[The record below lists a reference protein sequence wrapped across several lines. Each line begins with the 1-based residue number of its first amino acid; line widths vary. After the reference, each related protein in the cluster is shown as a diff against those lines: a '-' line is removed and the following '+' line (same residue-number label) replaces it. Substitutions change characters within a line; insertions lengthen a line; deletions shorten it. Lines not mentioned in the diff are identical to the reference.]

1 MTKLKKT
8 YCILSLIFAIAVF
21 VAVLFASQNRTT
33 VYAASMDPDS
43 IDSLDNTAANT
54 STGSGSESDSKGGL
68 SISINNDEAGVASEV
83 RALLLLT
90 IIAVSPSLLIMLT
103 SYTRIV
109 IVLHFLRTAIGTQTA
124 PPNQILIGL
133 ALFLTFF
140 IMWPTFQQINENAIQ
155 PVDNGD
161 ITIEKALKEA
171 EVPIRQFMYGQV
183 QRKDVKLFVDMA
195 GDSYD
200 IDSAALEKE
209 YEESGQSAYDA
220 IPMTIMIPSFIIGEL
235 RQAFIMGFV
244 IYIPFIVI
252 DMVVASVL
260 MSMGMMM
267 LPPTT
272 ISLPFKILLFILAD
286 GWNLV
291 IGSVVKTFY

>member
-21 VAVLFASQNRTT
+21 VAVLLATQNRTT

-155 PVDNGD
+155 PLDNGD

-235 RQAFIMGFV
+235 RQAFIMGFL

>member
-1 MTKLKKT
+1 MIKLKKT

-155 PVDNGD
+155 PLDNGD
-161 ITIEKALKEA
+161 ITIEEALKEA